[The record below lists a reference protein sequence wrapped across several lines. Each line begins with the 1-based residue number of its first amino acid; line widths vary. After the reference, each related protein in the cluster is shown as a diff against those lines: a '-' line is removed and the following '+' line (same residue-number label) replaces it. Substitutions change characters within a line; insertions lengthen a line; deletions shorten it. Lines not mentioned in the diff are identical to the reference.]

1 MRSKTMSYQI
11 TIEELIEQII
21 DNKIAQLQRQI
32 DQLRPKQYM
41 TRKEAAKYYRVS
53 LTTIDKAVKNNRMES
68 EMIEGN
74 RRIIIRNKIQGE

>member
-1 MRSKTMSYQI
+1 MSYQI

-21 DNKIAQLQRQI
+21 DNKIARIQRQL

-41 TRKEAAKYYRVS
+41 TRKEGAKYYRVS
-53 LTTIDKAVKNNRMES
+53 LTTIDKAVKNKRMES

-74 RRIIIRNKIQGE
+74 RRIIIRNEIQGK